1 MSRNGRPREIHGRVY
16 LRKNSKFLWARYR
29 NREGKIVK
37 ESTGTTDQQQAERF
51 LRERLGARDDGFLP
65 TLLSSK
71 NLTFNEWVD
80 WFLERCSKPPFR

>member
-1 MSRNGRPREIHGRVY
+1 
-16 LRKNSKFLWARYR
+16 
-29 NREGKIVK
+29 VK
-37 ESTGTTDQQQAERF
+37 ESTGKTDPQQAERF

-80 WFLERCSKPPFR
+80 WFLERRSKLPFRSQNTHAQMRPERRLKPGVDGGLRAASWVARHAI